1 MQSLLD
7 PAVLFFAL
15 GVFAGLVRS
24 NLEMPAAISKFLSI
38 YLLMALGLK
47 GGFALAASGFTA
59 SVASSLGLAVLLAVV
74 VPLVGYALLRRMLSG
89 VNAAAVAATYGSVS
103 AVTFVT
109 ATQYL
114 ESQSVPY
121 GGYMAAAMA
130 LMESPAIILA
140 VMLAN
145 ALRQR
150 QGVPATHAAQMVAM
164 SPSGAATLPSPG
176 SLGASGSATAGKA
189 GPHLSVGKILHESL
203 TDGTQLLL
211 LGAMVIGLVTGDAGK
226 AAMQPFSGDLFK
238 GMLCLF
244 LLDMGLSTARNLPA
258 VRKQSPWL
266 LAYAVLGPLVH
277 AGLALALAWLAQVP
291 AGDAALLMVLAASA
305 SYIAVPAVV
314 RYAIPEADP
323 SLYVSLSLGVTFPLN
338 ILVGIPLYTQVV
350 LRLWGG

>member
-7 PAVLFFAL
+7 PAILFFAL

-47 GGFALAASGFTA
+47 GGFALAASGLTP
-59 SVASSLGLAVLLAVV
+59 SVLSSLGLAVLLAVV
-74 VPLVGYALLRRMLSG
+74 VPLVGYVLLRRVLSG
-89 VNAAAVAATYGSVS
+89 FNAAAVAATYGSVS

-114 ESQSVPY
+114 ESQAVPY

-145 ALRQR
+145 AQRQR
-150 QGVPATHAAQMVAM
+150 LAAAGTAPHTLHTPTVLAMATPGTGGV
-164 SPSGAATLPSPG
+164 
-176 SLGASGSATAGKA
+176 ATATPRVGH
-189 GPHLSVGKILHESL
+189 GRPGFSMGKILHESF

-244 LLDMGLSTARNLPA
+244 LLDMGLATARNLPA
-258 VRKQSPWL
+258 VRHQSPWL

-277 AGLALALAWLAQVP
+277 ASLALGLAWVAKVP
-291 AGDAALLMVLAASA
+291 AGDAVLLMVLAASA

-314 RYAIPEADP
+314 RFAIPEADP
-323 SLYVSLSLGVTFPLN
+323 SLYVSLSLGLTFPLN
-338 ILVGIPLYTQVV
+338 IVLGIPLYTQVV
-350 LRLWGG
+350 QGLWGA

>member
-89 VNAAAVAATYGSVS
+89 FNAAAVAATYGSVS

-150 QGVPATHAAQMVAM
+150 QAVPATHAAQMVGV
-164 SPSGAATLPSPG
+164 SPSGAATLPGPG
-176 SLGASGSATAGKA
+176 SLGASGSATAG
-189 GPHLSVGKILHESL
+189 
-203 TDGTQLLL
+203 
-211 LGAMVIGLVTGDAGK
+211 
-226 AAMQPFSGDLFK
+226 
-238 GMLCLF
+238 
-244 LLDMGLSTARNLPA
+244 R
-258 VRKQSPWL
+258 
-266 LAYAVLGPLVH
+266 
-277 AGLALALAWLAQVP
+277 
-291 AGDAALLMVLAASA
+291 ASA
-305 SYIAVPAVV
+305 QACSSSRGAAPAHPGGAYSASPTMGAPIAARCARTWWSTPVWIRTSTREKSPL
-314 RYAIPEADP
+314 RAI
-323 SLYVSLSLGVTFPLN
+323 T
-338 ILVGIPLYTQVV
+338 
-350 LRLWGG
+350 

>member
-7 PAVLFFAL
+7 PAILFFAL

-47 GGFALAASGFTA
+47 GGFALAASGLTP

-74 VPLVGYALLRRMLSG
+74 VPLVGYVLLRRVLSG
-89 VNAAAVAATYGSVS
+89 FNAAAVAATYGSVS

-114 ESQSVPY
+114 ESQQIAY

-140 VMLAN
+140 VLLAN
-145 ALRQR
+145 ALRQKQAAVTA
-150 QGVPATHAAQMVAM
+150 QGVGMTD
-164 SPSGAATLPSPG
+164 SGAATLGGAGMGNGGAHQG
-176 SLGASGSATAGKA
+176 SKGA
-189 GPHLSVGKILHESL
+189 HDLSVGKILHESF

-266 LAYAVLGPLVH
+266 LAYAVLAPITH
-277 AGLALALAWLAQVP
+277 AALALGLAWLAAVP
-291 AGDAALLMVLAASA
+291 AGDAVLLMVLAASA

-323 SLYVSLSLGVTFPLN
+323 SLYISLSLGVTFPLN
-338 ILVGIPLYTQVV
+338 IVVGIPVYTQAVQRV
-350 LRLWGG
+350 WGG

>member
-7 PAVLFFAL
+7 PAILFFAL

-47 GGFALAASGFTA
+47 GGFALAASGLTP
-59 SVASSLGLAVLLAVV
+59 SVLSSLGLAMLLAVV
-74 VPLVGYALLRRMLSG
+74 VPLVGYELLRRVLSG
-89 VNAAAVAATYGSVS
+89 FNAAAVAATYGSVS

-114 ESQSVPY
+114 ESQAVPY

-145 ALRQR
+145 AQRQR
-150 QGVPATHAAQMVAM
+150 LAAAGTAPHSLHTPTVLAMATPGTGGV
-164 SPSGAATLPSPG
+164 
-176 SLGASGSATAGKA
+176 ATATPRA
-189 GPHLSVGKILHESL
+189 GHGGPGFSMGKILHESF

-244 LLDMGLSTARNLPA
+244 LLDMGLATARNLPA
-258 VRKQSPWL
+258 VRHQSPWL

-277 AGLALALAWLAQVP
+277 ASLALGLAWVAKVP
-291 AGDAALLMVLAASA
+291 AGDAVLLMVLAASA

-314 RYAIPEADP
+314 RFAIPEADP
-323 SLYVSLSLGVTFPLN
+323 SLYVSLSLGLTFPLN
-338 ILVGIPLYTQVV
+338 IVLGIPLYTQVV
-350 LRLWGG
+350 QGLWGA

>member
-1 MQSLLD
+1 
-7 PAVLFFAL
+7 
-15 GVFAGLVRS
+15 
-24 NLEMPAAISKFLSI
+24 
-38 YLLMALGLK
+38 
-47 GGFALAASGFTA
+47 
-59 SVASSLGLAVLLAVV
+59 
-74 VPLVGYALLRRMLSG
+74 
-89 VNAAAVAATYGSVS
+89 
-103 AVTFVT
+103 
-109 ATQYL
+109 
-114 ESQSVPY
+114 
-121 GGYMAAAMA
+121 MAAAMA

-150 QGVPATHAAQMVAM
+150 QAVPATHAAQMVAM

>member
-89 VNAAAVAATYGSVS
+89 FNAAAVAATYGSVS

-150 QGVPATHAAQMVAM
+150 QAVPAAHAAPVMAV
-164 SPSGAATLPSPG
+164 SPSGAALAGPG
-176 SLGASGSATAGKA
+176 GLGAAGPTPAGKG
-189 GPHLSVGKILHESL
+189 GPALSVGKILRESF

-211 LGAMVIGLVTGDAGK
+211 LGAMLIGLVTGDAGK

-291 AGDAALLMVLAASA
+291 AGDAALLIVLAASA

>member
-7 PAVLFFAL
+7 PAILFFAL
-15 GVFAGLVRS
+15 GVFACLVRS

-47 GGFALAASGFTA
+47 GGFALAASGLTP
-59 SVASSLGLAVLLAVV
+59 SVLSSLGLAVLLAVV
-74 VPLVGYALLRRMLSG
+74 VPLVGYALLRRVLSG
-89 VNAAAVAATYGSVS
+89 FNAAAVAATYGSVS

-114 ESQSVPY
+114 ESQHIAY

-145 ALRQR
+145 AQRQR
-150 QGVPATHAAQMVAM
+150 MADTAAA
-164 SPSGAATLPSPG
+164 PSMHPVLALAAPGLGTGTAPGAGHGGPG
-176 SLGASGSATAGKA
+176 
-189 GPHLSVGKILHESL
+189 LSMGKILHESF

-244 LLDMGLSTARNLPA
+244 LLDMGLATARNLPA
-258 VRKQSPWL
+258 LRKQSLWL
-266 LAYAVLGPLVH
+266 LAYAVVGPLVH
-277 AGLALALAWLAQVP
+277 ASLALGLAWWAAVP
-291 AGDAALLMVLAASA
+291 VGDAVLLMVLAASA

-323 SLYVSLSLGVTFPLN
+323 SLYVSLSLGLTFPLN
-338 ILVGIPLYTQVV
+338 IVLGIPLYTQVV
-350 LRLWGG
+350 QRLWVG